1 LNKLINRIYSR
12 FKDFGLA
19 EFIKISNTFFLLMA
33 YAFLLLGIFGT
44 IIIILMPT
52 IDDVFLKN
60 MLNYIS
66 TKYQSLD
73 DSQKNEIRKIFHEIF
88 IDTNTATIVNKNR

>member
-1 LNKLINRIYSR
+1 LIRLKNRIYLR
-12 FKDFGLA
+12 FKDFGIV
-19 EFIKISNTFFLLMA
+19 EFIKVSNTFFLLMA
-33 YAFLLLGIFGT
+33 YIVLLLGIFGS
-44 IIIILMPT
+44 ILIILVPT

-73 DSQKNEIRKIFHEIF
+73 GGQKNEIRKIFHDIF
-88 IDTNTATIVNKNR
+88 ADTNTAIIVNTNR

>member
-1 LNKLINRIYSR
+1 MIRLKNRIYLR
-12 FKDFGLA
+12 FKDFGIV
-19 EFIKISNTFFLLMA
+19 EFMKVSNIFFLLMA
-33 YAFLLLGIFGT
+33 YTVLLLGIFGS
-44 IIIILMPT
+44 ILIILVPT

-73 DSQKNEIRKIFHEIF
+73 EGQKNDIRKIFRDIF
-88 IDTNTATIVNKNR
+88 VDTNTATIVNTNR

>member
-1 LNKLINRIYSR
+1 MTKLINKIYSR
-12 FKDFGLA
+12 FKDFGIV

-33 YAFLLLGIFGT
+33 YVFLLLGILGS
-44 IIIILMPT
+44 ILIILMPT
-52 IDDVFLKN
+52 IDDVFLRN
-60 MLNYIS
+60 MLDYIS

-88 IDTNTATIVNKNR
+88 IDTNTATIIDNNR

>member
-1 LNKLINRIYSR
+1 MTKLINKVYSR
-12 FKDFGLA
+12 FKDFGIA

-33 YAFLLLGIFGT
+33 YVFLLLGILGS
-44 IIIILMPT
+44 ILIILMPT
-52 IDDVFLKN
+52 IDDVFLRN
-60 MLNYIS
+60 MLDYIS

-88 IDTNTATIVNKNR
+88 IDTNTATTVDKNR

>member
-1 LNKLINRIYSR
+1 MTKLINKVYSR
-12 FKDFGLA
+12 FKDFGIA

-33 YAFLLLGIFGT
+33 YVFLLLGILGS
-44 IIIILMPT
+44 ILIILMPT
-52 IDDVFLKN
+52 IDDVFLRN
-60 MLNYIS
+60 MLDYVS

-88 IDTNTATIVNKNR
+88 IDTNTATTVDKNR

>member
-1 LNKLINRIYSR
+1 MNKIFSR
-12 FKDFGLA
+12 LKDFGIA
-19 EFIKISNTFFLLMA
+19 EFIKVSNTFFLLIA
-33 YAFLLLGIFGT
+33 YTFLLLGIFGS
-44 IIIILMPT
+44 ILIILMPS

-73 DSQKNEIRKIFHEIF
+73 DSQKNEIREIFHEIF
-88 IDTNTATIVNKNR
+88 IDTNTATIVNQIDR